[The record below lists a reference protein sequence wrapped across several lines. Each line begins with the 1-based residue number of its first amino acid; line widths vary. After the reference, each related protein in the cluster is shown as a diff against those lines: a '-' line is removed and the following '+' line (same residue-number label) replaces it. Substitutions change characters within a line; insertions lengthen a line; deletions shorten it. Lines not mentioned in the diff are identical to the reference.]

1 MKFNVSIVGS
11 IGKEYVIEAEEAWRA
26 EDYAVELMSEE
37 IIDPADL
44 DYSAEVEEI
53 STEP

>member
-1 MKFNVSIVGS
+1 MQYKVWIEGS
-11 IGKEYVIEAEEAWRA
+11 IGREYVIEAEEAWRA

-44 DYSAEVEEI
+44 DYRMEAVEISAE
-53 STEP
+53 P